1 MSNPIFK
8 IIKSCSYSG
17 GIKCMEEYTIALY
30 SKYICTC
37 AREEL
42 IELRNQLDLAL
53 NDQPPRQTGGVERIS
68 LRR

>member
-1 MSNPIFK
+1 MSNQIFK

-53 NDQPPRQTGGVERIS
+53 NDQRIVVNEKRDSDERQ
-68 LRR
+68 

>member
-53 NDQPPRQTGGVERIS
+53 NDQRIVVNEKRDSDDRQ
-68 LRR
+68 

>member
-42 IELRNQLDLAL
+42 IEFRNQLDLAL
-53 NDQPPRQTGGVERIS
+53 NDQRIVVNEKRDSDERQ
-68 LRR
+68 

>member
-17 GIKCMEEYTIALY
+17 GIKCMEKYTIALY

-53 NDQPPRQTGGVERIS
+53 NDQRIVVNEKRDSDERQ
-68 LRR
+68 

>member
-17 GIKCMEEYTIALY
+17 GIKCMEDYTIALY

-53 NDQPPRQTGGVERIS
+53 NDQRIVVNEKRDSDERQ
-68 LRR
+68 

>member
-53 NDQPPRQTGGVERIS
+53 NDQGIVVNEKRDSDERQ
-68 LRR
+68 

>member
-1 MSNPIFK
+1 MSNLIFK

-53 NDQPPRQTGGVERIS
+53 NDQRIVVNEKRDSDERQ
-68 LRR
+68 

>member
-17 GIKCMEEYTIALY
+17 GIKCMEEYTFALY

-53 NDQPPRQTGGVERIS
+53 NDQRIVVNEKRDSDERQ
-68 LRR
+68 

>member
-53 NDQPPRQTGGVERIS
+53 NDQRIVVNEKKDSDERQ
-68 LRR
+68 

>member
-1 MSNPIFK
+1 MSNPICK

-53 NDQPPRQTGGVERIS
+53 NDQRIVVNEKRDSDERQ
-68 LRR
+68 

>member
-30 SKYICTC
+30 SKFICTC

-53 NDQPPRQTGGVERIS
+53 NDQRIVVNEKRDSDERQ
-68 LRR
+68 

>member
-53 NDQPPRQTGGVERIS
+53 NDQRIVVNEKRESDERQ
-68 LRR
+68 

>member
-42 IELRNQLDLAL
+42 IELRDQLDLAL
-53 NDQPPRQTGGVERIS
+53 NDQRIVVNEKRDSDERQ
-68 LRR
+68 

>member
-17 GIKCMEEYTIALY
+17 GIQCMEEYTIALY

-53 NDQPPRQTGGVERIS
+53 NDQRIVVNEKRDSDERQ
-68 LRR
+68 

>member
-1 MSNPIFK
+1 
-8 IIKSCSYSG
+8 
-17 GIKCMEEYTIALY
+17 MEEYNIALY

-53 NDQPPRQTGGVERIS
+53 NDQRIVVNEKRDSDERQ
-68 LRR
+68 

>member
-8 IIKSCSYSG
+8 IIKSSSYSG

-53 NDQPPRQTGGVERIS
+53 NDQRIVVNEKRDSDERQ
-68 LRR
+68 

>member
-42 IELRNQLDLAL
+42 IELRKQLDLAL
-53 NDQPPRQTGGVERIS
+53 NDQRIVVNEKRDSDERQ
-68 LRR
+68 

>member
-8 IIKSCSYSG
+8 IIKGCSYSG

-53 NDQPPRQTGGVERIS
+53 NDQRIVVNEKRDSDERQ
-68 LRR
+68 

>member
-1 MSNPIFK
+1 MSNSIFK

-53 NDQPPRQTGGVERIS
+53 NDQRIVVNEKRDSDERQ
-68 LRR
+68 

>member
-8 IIKSCSYSG
+8 IIKSCSSSG

-53 NDQPPRQTGGVERIS
+53 NDQRIVVNEKRDSDERQ
-68 LRR
+68 

>member
-53 NDQPPRQTGGVERIS
+53 NDQRLVVNEKRDSDERQ
-68 LRR
+68 

>member
-53 NDQPPRQTGGVERIS
+53 NDQRIVVNDKRDSDERQ
-68 LRR
+68 

>member
-53 NDQPPRQTGGVERIS
+53 NDQRIVVNEKRDSDERQ
-68 LRR
+68 

>member
-42 IELRNQLDLAL
+42 IELSNQLDLAL
-53 NDQPPRQTGGVERIS
+53 NDQRIVVNEKRDSDERQ
-68 LRR
+68 

>member
-8 IIKSCSYSG
+8 IIKSCSYLG

-53 NDQPPRQTGGVERIS
+53 NDQRIVVNEKRDSDERQ
-68 LRR
+68 

>member
-17 GIKCMEEYTIALY
+17 FIKCMVVYTIALY
-30 SKYICTC
+30 SIYICTC

-53 NDQPPRQTGGVERIS
+53 NDQRIVVNEKRDSDERQ
-68 LRR
+68 

>member
-30 SKYICTC
+30 SKYIRTC

-53 NDQPPRQTGGVERIS
+53 NDQRIVVNEKRDSDERQ
-68 LRR
+68 

>member
-53 NDQPPRQTGGVERIS
+53 NDQRIVVNEKRDADERQ
-68 LRR
+68 

>member
-8 IIKSCSYSG
+8 IIKSCSCSG

-53 NDQPPRQTGGVERIS
+53 NDQRIVVNEKRDSDERQ
-68 LRR
+68 

>member
-17 GIKCMEEYTIALY
+17 GIKCMEEYTIDLY

-53 NDQPPRQTGGVERIS
+53 NDQRIVVNEKRDSDERQ
-68 LRR
+68 

>member
-1 MSNPIFK
+1 
-8 IIKSCSYSG
+8 
-17 GIKCMEEYTIALY
+17 MEEYTIALY

-53 NDQPPRQTGGVERIS
+53 HEQRIVVNEKRASDERQ
-68 LRR
+68 

>member
-1 MSNPIFK
+1 MSHPIFK

-53 NDQPPRQTGGVERIS
+53 NDQRIVVNEKRDSDERQ
-68 LRR
+68 